1 MLHPTPAYHQW
12 IAGQSPAER
21 WFYRLQRAGHRYVKD
36 TRAAALAPE
45 FAAAGAARQRED
57 SADRLREL
65 VDQAAHHLAPGTP
78 GTGVRDRLHAHA
90 VAVGE
95 ALVALAVVMNED
107 GTKERAYAVGE
118 EFTRALGVLKDELA
132 LLRIPF

>member
-1 MLHPTPAYHQW
+1 MLHPTPGYHRW

-21 WFYRLQRAGHRYVKD
+21 WYYRLQVAGHRYVKD

-57 SADRLREL
+57 SADRLREM
-65 VDQAAHHLAPGTP
+65 VDQAAHQLAPGEP
-78 GTGVRDRLHAHA
+78 GTGVRDRLWAEA

-95 ALVALAVVMNED
+95 SLVALAVVMNED

-118 EFTRALGVLKDELA
+118 EFTRALGVLNDELA